1 MRGEVLEGLE
11 RRRRWTD
18 ERKLSILMEVG
29 LRGATVTDVARRHA
43 VSRSQLYTWR
53 RDLKRHGALRPME
66 PSDGRPVFVPVA
78 PPVLPAPMTGPEP
91 AGMTAP
97 GPMPD
102 PATSSGGDEGAG
114 GAGVGVAGVPDT
126 AAAVEIVLAN
136 GRRLCVPLGIEE
148 ATLARLIRLV
158 EGA

>member
-1 MRGEVLEGLE
+1 
-11 RRRRWTD
+11 
-18 ERKLSILMEVG
+18 
-29 LRGATVTDVARRHA
+29 VTDVARRHA

-97 GPMPD
+97 GRTPD
-102 PATSSGGDEGAG
+102 PATCSGDDEGAE
-114 GAGVGVAGVPDT
+114 GAGVGEAGMPDT
-126 AAAVEIVLAN
+126 AAAVEIVLAK
-136 GRRLCVPLGIEE
+136 GRRPGVPLGS
-148 ATLARLIRLV
+148 RRRRSR
-158 EGA
+158 G